1 MKMTARMTAAIL
13 TGAML
18 VTGMLSGC
26 SGSASTG
33 ASGAGA
39 STGGGGGGAVSIG
52 SVVYKFDDT
61 FMSGMRDAMQ
71 KRADALGVKID
82 IQDGQNDQTHEN
94 DVVATQVTQGVNV
107 LAVNPVQADIIDP
120 VLKSAQDAKLPIV
133 FFNKQ
138 PSDAVM
144 NSYDKAYYVGAKAE
158 DSGTMMGT
166 ILVNYFKAHPEAD
179 KNGDGKVQYVLLTG
193 ENNHQDAIARSL
205 YSQKTLQDAGL
216 ISGFDINSW
225 TQASPPNDCMLG
237 NQIANWDTN
246 TALNIMDTWITS
258 IGLDKIEAVIANN
271 DDMGLGAIQALQA
284 AGYNKGDASKYIPV
298 VSVDATDK
306 GIAALKDG
314 SLLGT
319 VLNDAVNQGNAVVN
333 LSTALAKGQEINK
346 DNVGYDVSDGKFI
359 WVPYQ
364 PVTLSSNGDVVY
376 GN

>member
-1 MKMTARMTAAIL
+1 MKITVRTAAAIL
-13 TGAML
+13 SGAML
-18 VTGMLSGC
+18 ITGMLSGC

-33 ASGAGA
+33 GSSA
-39 STGGGGGGAVSIG
+39 GGGGSGAVSIG

-61 FMSGMRDAMQ
+61 FMSSMRDAMQ
-71 KRADALGVKID
+71 KRAAALSVKID

-94 DVVATQVTQGVNV
+94 DVVATMVTQGVNV
-107 LAVNPVQADIIDP
+107 LAINPVKADIIDP
-120 VLKSAQDAKLPIV
+120 VLKSAQDAKIPIV

-144 NSYDKAYYVGAKAE
+144 KSYDKAYYVGAKAE

-166 ILVNYFKAHPEAD
+166 ILVNYFKSNPKAD
-179 KNGDGKVQYVLLTG
+179 KNGDGKVQFVLLTG
-193 ENNHQDAIARSL
+193 ENNHQDAVARSK
-205 YSQKTLQDAGL
+205 YSQKALQDAGL
-216 ISGFDINSW
+216 IAGFDINTW
-225 TQASPPNDCMLG
+225 TQASPANECMLG
-237 NQIANWDTN
+237 NQIGNWDTN
-246 TALNIMDTWITS
+246 NALNIMDTWITS

-306 GIAALKDG
+306 GVAALKDG

-333 LSTALAKGQEINK
+333 LSTAMAKGQAINK
-346 DNVGYDVSDGKFI
+346 DNVGYDITDGKFI

-364 PVTLSSNGDVVY
+364 PVTLSNGEVKY
-376 GN
+376 GS